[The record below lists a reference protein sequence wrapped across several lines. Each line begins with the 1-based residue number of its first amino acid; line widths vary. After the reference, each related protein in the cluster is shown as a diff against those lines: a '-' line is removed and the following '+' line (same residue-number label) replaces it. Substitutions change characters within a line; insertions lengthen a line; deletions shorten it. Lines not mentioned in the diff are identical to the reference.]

1 MYELFV
7 LGELRTGDKHG
18 YMLQEVLM
26 RIGTARKISSGTL
39 YPLLSRLTEEGLIH
53 LHLEEETEGGRA
65 KKIYTLAEAGKV
77 RFAGLMAEPLA
88 HGPDAELLLRI
99 KMVYFRYV
107 PKTVRIACLTQYLDY
122 LRGQYDYVARF
133 ERQLIAAKPEPEIQR
148 IQLLRTLDHRKHMG
162 EADMAWVR
170 AEIARV
176 EASDPDEA
184 QG

>member
-1 MYELFV
+1 MYELFA

-18 YMLQEVLM
+18 YMLQEVLK
-26 RIGTARKISSGTL
+26 RIGTVRAISSGTL
-39 YPLLSRLTEEGLIH
+39 YPLLSRLTDEGSIH
-53 LHLEEETEGGRA
+53 LRLEEETEGGRP
-65 KKIYTLAEAGKV
+65 KKIYSLTESGRE
-77 RFAGLMAEPLA
+77 RFAALMAKPLA
-88 HGPDAELLLRI
+88 HNAETALVFRI

-107 PKTVRIACLTQYLDY
+107 PKTVRLACLTQYLDY
-122 LRGQYDYVARF
+122 LRGQREYVSRF
-133 ERQLIAAKPEPEIQR
+133 ERQLIAAQPEPEIQR

-162 EADMAWVR
+162 AADLDWVR